1 MNPDLIVFR
10 QINSFAGRS
19 ELFDK
24 FLESVLDLPSV
35 KMLPLVAALIYL
47 WASDRPRG
55 REAIGVGL
63 TAAIF
68 SLLLSRLIQN
78 FGLQRPR
85 PLHAGLE
92 GFRLPYGVDHSTLTG
107 WSSFPSDHAA
117 LAFALA
123 AAVWIGWRRL
133 GLACFLWALLIV
145 SLPRIYLGKHYPS
158 DILAGALLG
167 VLLTAA
173 FSYLGAGKWVAAQ
186 ASRFAQHAPGLFAI
200 AAFIVL
206 FQFVTMFADVR
217 VLMDLPRE
225 LACSLGGSVAD
236 TACIEIEERTS
247 T

>member
-1 MNPDLIVFR
+1 MNLDLIVFR
-10 QINSFAGRS
+10 QINSLAGRS
-19 ELFDK
+19 ELVDK

-55 REAIGVGL
+55 REAVGL
-63 TAAIF
+63 GLAAAILA
-68 SLLLSRLIQN
+68 LLLSRLVQN
-78 FGLQRPR
+78 FGPQRPR

-92 GFRLPYGVDHSTLTG
+92 GFRLPHGVDHSTLTG

-117 LAFALA
+117 LAFAVA

-145 SLPRIYLGKHYPS
+145 SLPRVYLGKHYPS

-167 VLLTAA
+167 VLVTAT
-173 FSYLGAGKWVAAQ
+173 FSYLRAGKWAETL
-186 ASRFAQHAPGLFAI
+186 ASRFAHHSPGLFSV

-217 VLMDLPRE
+217 VFLDIPRE
-225 LACSLGGSVAD
+225 LVCSIGGSVGDA
-236 TACIEIEERTS
+236 ACIEVEERTS